1 MYDKILLPL
10 DGSEFAE
17 RIIPQVEPLAEKL
30 GSELILLQVTT
41 SFETLIAETTP
52 GMAGAGGVALDPT
65 PIVEAEQAASDEYLA
80 GLAARLSAKGFKVS
94 IEHPTGHGART
105 IIERAQALGVNLI
118 AMTTHGRSG
127 IGRLVFGS
135 VAEEV
140 LRHAQCPVLIVRLT
154 EPAK

>member
-17 RIIPQVEPLAEKL
+17 RIIAQVEPLAEKL
-30 GSELILLQVTT
+30 GSALVLLQVTT

-52 GMAGAGGVALDPT
+52 GVSAATPVAIDPT
-65 PIVEAEQAASDEYLA
+65 PIMDAEQEAANTYLEGVA
-80 GLAARLSAKGFKVS
+80 TRLRAKGFKVET
-94 IEHPTGHGART
+94 EHLAGHAART
-105 IIERAQALGVNLI
+105 VIERAAALNCSLI

-127 IGRLVFGS
+127 FGRLVFGS

-154 EPAK
+154 GP